1 MSAVSVRNIQHAV
14 THTGSVALALISQV
28 ISDIFSYLAK
38 DSSVPNALFQTSS
51 RNVSESFPLEVTMD
65 WWSERFWVIVD
76 IWCMAWLV
84 YAVVSLFKR
93 NAHGPESCNPEI
105 HPPAFFFI
113 WTLVNIARMC
123 SMAFW
128 DRHDICGAVF
138 LEWTLPILSFNMLFM
153 SCSNLDEHK
162 ERLVSSNQNVIW
174 WTRYLTQNGL
184 ALFVWWTLL
193 KAMLGFGIVLKY
205 KAGVSDPLVSTVVL
219 TVLSLFTTTWFI
231 LQSSLLTKYM
241 RYTFTVYP
249 ILILGLGA
257 MFTRSYRIH
266 NLAANTIYCGFLML
280 LMTIM
285 SLIQLISA
293 CLYTDK
299 PIKPAAME
307 PSVWHTDLQRDEFKK
322 DLCKN

>member
-1 MSAVSVRNIQHAV
+1 MSPVSVRNIEHAV
-14 THTGSVALALISQV
+14 THTGSIALALISQV
-28 ISDIFSYLAK
+28 ISDIFSHLAK

-93 NAHGPESCNPEI
+93 NAHGCAAWLSGTDMI
-105 HPPAFFFI
+105 
-113 WTLVNIARMC
+113 
-123 SMAFW
+123 SMEQFSSSGLY
-128 DRHDICGAVF
+128 R
-138 LEWTLPILSFNMLFM
+138 SRFNMLFM
-153 SCSNLDEHK
+153 SYSNLVKHK

-174 WTRYLTQNGL
+174 WTRYLTHNGL

-219 TVLSLFTTTWFI
+219 
-231 LQSSLLTKYM
+231 SSFLLTKYM

-266 NLAANTIYCGFLML
+266 DLAANTIYCGSLML
-280 LMTIM
+280 LMTMM
-285 SLIQLISA
+285 SLIQLILA
-293 CLYTDK
+293 CLHTDK